1 MSDLNEETPQQDT
14 ASEPVSL
21 TKALRLSLSDALS
34 LPAETFLV
42 EILLGETIPPVI
54 RCHFYPS
61 PEAIQR
67 AVALF
72 AEYHIVPK
80 PPPQLEETGDA
91 VPVNPSAE

>member
-1 MSDLNEETPQQDT
+1 MSDLHEETPQQD
-14 ASEPVSL
+14 EPGEALSL
-21 TKALRLSLSDALS
+21 TQALRRALSDALG

-61 PEAIQR
+61 PDAMQR

-72 AEYHIVPK
+72 AEYHVVAK
-80 PPPQLEETGDA
+80 PPPQLEESGDA
-91 VPVNPSAE
+91 LPPDAGPE

>member
-1 MSDLNEETPQQDT
+1 MTDETPQQDVT
-14 ASEPVSL
+14 SEPLSL
-21 TKALRLSLSDALS
+21 TQALRLSLSDVLG

-61 PEAIQR
+61 PDAIQR

-72 AEYHIVPK
+72 AEYHIVAK
-80 PPPQLEETGDA
+80 PPPQLEETGGALSPDTG
-91 VPVNPSAE
+91 PE

>member
-1 MSDLNEETPQQDT
+1 MEDEAPQQDA
-14 ASEPVSL
+14 ASEPISL
-21 TKALRLSLSDALS
+21 TQALRDSLSRVLG

-61 PEAIQR
+61 PDAIQR

-72 AEYHIVPK
+72 AEYHIVAK
-80 PPPQLEETGDA
+80 PPPQLEDTGSALPPDA
-91 VPVNPSAE
+91 SAE